1 MSFGLG
7 HGRELDDAPGV
18 IGVTREE
25 LPSLPDEALTNPL
38 AGRVDPRAWFRDP
51 SMPLEI
57 EIGSG
62 KGTFLL
68 AQAAACPN
76 TNYLGIEWA
85 REFYLYAADRI
96 RRRALTNVRML
107 NADATEFLRW
117 RCPDS
122 IVSVIHLYYSDPWP
136 KTRHHKN
143 RVVQDRFLA
152 DAWRVL
158 RPGGELRLV
167 TDHPQLWEWYE
178 DFIARWTDPAG
189 RDVHELI
196 GRPGPAFQKQ
206 DFTPPDWVEEE
217 HVIGT
222 NYERKT
228 RAAGREPRACVLRK
242 VATVS

>member
-7 HGRELDDAPGV
+7 HGRDLDDAPGV
-18 IGVTREE
+18 VGISREE
-25 LPSLPDEALTNPL
+25 LPPLPDEAMTNPR
-38 AGRVDPRAWFRDP
+38 AGLVDPRTWFRDP

-68 AQAAACPN
+68 EQAATRPT

-96 RRRALTNVRML
+96 RRRGLPNVRML

-117 RCPDS
+117 RCPDAFAG
-122 IVSVIHLYYSDPWP
+122 VIHLYYSDPWP
-136 KTRHHKN
+136 KKRHHKN

-152 DAWRVL
+152 DAWRIL
-158 RPGGELRLV
+158 TPGGELRLV
-167 TDHPQLWEWYE
+167 TDHPELWEWYE
-178 DFIARWTDPAG
+178 DFIGRWTRPCEPDAPQ
-189 RDVHELI
+189 LI
-196 GRPGPAFQKQ
+196 GRPGPAFEKR
-206 DFTPPDWVEEE
+206 DFTPPEWVDDE

-242 VATVS
+242 C